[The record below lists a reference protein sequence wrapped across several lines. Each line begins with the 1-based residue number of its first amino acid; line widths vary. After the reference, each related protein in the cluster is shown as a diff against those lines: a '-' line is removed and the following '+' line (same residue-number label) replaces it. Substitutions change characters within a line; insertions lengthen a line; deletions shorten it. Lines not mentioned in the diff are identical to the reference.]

1 MHKIVVGQININ
13 SIRNKF
19 DHLMAAVSGNI
30 DILLITETKIDSTFP
45 VNQFYLNGYNVPYR
59 NDRNTNGGG
68 ILVYIRDDIRSR
80 IIECENLPS
89 SFEGL
94 VIELSFN
101 LKKWLLI
108 CSYNPHRNNIK
119 EHIRVLSCCLDQNIQ
134 KYENIILMGDYNAEI
149 TNASMQEFC
158 ESYFLENMVKKPTCF
173 KNPAKPTC
181 IDLMIT
187 NKPGMFQNA
196 KTYETG
202 LSDFHKLDVSTM
214 KQKKTAAHDQV

>member
-1 MHKIVVGQININ
+1 MKE
-13 SIRNKF
+13 
-19 DHLMAAVSGNI
+19 L
-30 DILLITETKIDSTFP
+30 
-45 VNQFYLNGYNVPYR
+45 YLNDYNVPYR
-59 NDRNTNGGG
+59 NDPNTDGGG
-68 ILVYIRDDIRSR
+68 ILVYIRGDIRSR

-94 VIELSFN
+94 VIELSFS

-119 EHIRVLSCCLDQNIQ
+119 EHIRVLSCCLDQNFQ

-149 TNASMQEFC
+149 TNATMQEFS
-158 ESYFLENMVKKPTCF
+158 ESYFLENMVKKTTCF

-181 IDLMIT
+181 INLIIT
-187 NKPGMFQNA
+187 NKPGTFQNT

-202 LSDFHKLDVSTM
+202 LSDFHKLVVNTM
-214 KQKKTAAHDQV
+214 KLSYKKRPSRMIKYRGYKNFSSEYFKLPCMKNL